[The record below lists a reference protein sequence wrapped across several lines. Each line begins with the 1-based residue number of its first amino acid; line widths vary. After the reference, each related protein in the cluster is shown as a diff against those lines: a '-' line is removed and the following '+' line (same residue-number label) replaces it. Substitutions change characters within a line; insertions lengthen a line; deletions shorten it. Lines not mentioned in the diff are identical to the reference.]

1 MSLKSLF
8 DNSGSPMAVPPSP
21 PGESVTPESVSIIG
35 NSKLH
40 NQYSNINDP
49 NIQLPAYTNFG
60 AASIAYINPQ
70 TSQFGLSADG
80 YQLNNK
86 YKDNPPAGSFF

>member
-21 PGESVTPESVSIIG
+21 PGEGFTPESVSIIG

-40 NQYSNINDP
+40 NQYSNIGDP

-60 AASIAYINPQ
+60 ASAIAYSTPQ
-70 TSQFGLSADG
+70 TSQFGLSSDT

-86 YKDNPPAGSFF
+86 YKDNPPAGAFF